1 MKINLLC
8 SNRLLPTQL
17 FKLEQQSQWAGIDRG
32 ALILVENG
40 IEPVFSVGDFDS
52 VNEEER
58 HILKDQLN
66 IHPVKAEKDDTDLA
80 LGVQKAVQQGYSTI
94 TIYGATGGRLDHF
107 MGVLQI
113 LQKPEYLERH
123 IHLRVIDVQ
132 NEITLLNEGE
142 HQVKQD
148 STYPYISFIPL
159 NDEVSLS
166 LEGFKYNLS
175 NEHLELGST
184 LTISNE
190 ITTKVAKVN
199 VEKGTVLQMRSTD

>member
-8 SNRLLPTQL
+8 SDRLLPTQL

-80 LGVQKAVQQGYSTI
+80 LGVQKAVQQGYS
-94 TIYGATGGRLDHF
+94 
-107 MGVLQI
+107 
-113 LQKPEYLERH
+113 
-123 IHLRVIDVQ
+123 
-132 NEITLLNEGE
+132 
-142 HQVKQD
+142 
-148 STYPYISFIPL
+148 
-159 NDEVSLS
+159 
-166 LEGFKYNLS
+166 
-175 NEHLELGST
+175 
-184 LTISNE
+184 
-190 ITTKVAKVN
+190 
-199 VEKGTVLQMRSTD
+199 

>member
-8 SNRLLPTQL
+8 SDRLLPTQL

-80 LGVQKAVQQGYSTI
+80 LGVQKAVQHGYSTI

-159 NDEVSLS
+159 NDKVSLS

>member
-1 MKINLLC
+1 M
-8 SNRLLPTQL
+8 
-17 FKLEQQSQWAGIDRG
+17 
-32 ALILVENG
+32 
-40 IEPVFSVGDFDS
+40 
-52 VNEEER
+52 
-58 HILKDQLN
+58 
-66 IHPVKAEKDDTDLA
+66 
-80 LGVQKAVQQGYSTI
+80 QKAVQQGYSTI

-175 NEHLELGST
+175 NEYLELGST